1 MAQTCQNRGIRSP
14 TLQVGYE
21 NGDMAQFRQ
30 LVLLTILA
38 QNSIKIVMA
47 QMNISL
53 PEALKKWAE
62 TRVAEGR
69 YSSTSDLIRDLL
81 RKDQDSAADETAW
94 LQAMIDEGL
103 ASETLEQDAFE
114 VLEDIIAAIPAQRE
128 AA

>member
-1 MAQTCQNRGIRSP
+1 MI
-14 TLQVGYE
+14 
-21 NGDMAQFRQ
+21 F
-30 LVLLTILA
+30 
-38 QNSIKIVMA
+38 VMA

-53 PEALKKWAE
+53 PDALKKWAE

-103 ASETLEQDAFE
+103 ASGVVDMEPEDVIEQ
-114 VLEDIIAAIPAQRE
+114 IIAEYPANGG
-128 AA
+128 

>member
-1 MAQTCQNRGIRSP
+1 M
-14 TLQVGYE
+14 
-21 NGDMAQFRQ
+21 
-30 LVLLTILA
+30 LTILA
-38 QNSIKIVMA
+38 QNCMIFVMA

-114 VLEDIIAAIPAQRE
+114 VLEEIIAAIPAQRE

>member
-1 MAQTCQNRGIRSP
+1 MNIPKLVAFDFQHCK
-14 TLQVGYE
+14 VVMKMGY
-21 NGDMAQFRQ
+21 MPQFSQ
-30 LVLLTILA
+30 SAMLTILT
-38 QNSIKIVMA
+38 QNCIIIFMA

-62 TRVAEGR
+62 MRVAEGR
-69 YSSTSDLIRDLL
+69 YSSTSDLVRDLL

-114 VLEDIIAAIPAQRE
+114 VLEEIIAAIPAQRE

>member
-103 ASETLEQDAFE
+103 ASGVVDMEPEDVIEQ
-114 VLEDIIAAIPAQRE
+114 IIAEYPANGG
-128 AA
+128 

>member
-1 MAQTCQNRGIRSP
+1 MPKFVAFD
-14 TLQVGYE
+14 LQHCKVVVNNGY
-21 NGDMAQFRQ
+21 MTQFSQ
-30 LVLLTILA
+30 SAMLTVLA
-38 QNSIKIVMA
+38 QNCMIVVMA

-69 YSSTSDLIRDLL
+69 YSSTSDLVRDLL

-103 ASETLEQDAFE
+103 SSGIVDMEPEDVIEQ
-114 VLEDIIAAIPAQRE
+114 IIAEYPASGD
-128 AA
+128 